1 MQDATA
7 IRRIESRYAALS
19 SVMDERLR
27 RQWAAAEA
35 KAYGW
40 GGVRAVSRATG
51 LSPNTIS
58 KGLAE
63 LEARAAD
70 PTAPRPS
77 RLRRPG
83 AGRKR
88 ATDADPELAAALERL
103 VDPVTRGDPQSP
115 LRWTC
120 KSTTRLRAS

>member
-1 MQDATA
+1 MQDAAA
-7 IRRIESRYAALS
+7 IEGIALRYAALAAL
-19 SVMDERLR
+19 MDEQMR

-35 KAYGW
+35 KSYGW
-40 GGVRAVSRATG
+40 GGIRAVSRATG

-63 LEARAAD
+63 LKTHEVNPPAARG
-70 PTAPRPS
+70 S
-77 RLRRPG
+77 RLRKPG

-88 ATDADPELAAALERL
+88 ATDADPGLAAALERL

-120 KSTTRLRAS
+120 KSTT